1 LGRHGR
7 TWVSTKTGGFGRNMS
22 ENWEILKMRK
32 PESQNDKEICK
43 EDGMKLTIFLW
54 VKIKD
59 LGDHIV

>member
-1 LGRHGR
+1 
-7 TWVSTKTGGFGRNMS
+7 MS
-22 ENWEILKMRK
+22 ENGEILKMRK
-32 PESQNDKEICK
+32 QESQNDKEICK